1 MTPVNFSPCK
11 YISRHIR
18 IRTRT
23 RTRTVIR
30 IGMMILFCGDILAF
44 RHQPLAMAQ
53 GWWVGYILLDRLS
66 ANRTGILD
74 QRFSISGFI
83 IRLSDVPIHV
93 AS

>member
-53 GWWVGYILLDRLS
+53 GWWVGILSPVRLS
-66 ANRTGILD
+66 ANRPGTLD
-74 QRFSISGFI
+74 QRFYFSGIF
-83 IRLSDVPIHV
+83 IRLVDNPHV